1 MAISNIGY
9 MSAFSSNL
17 MQKQQSL
24 NKMVSAIKS
33 GNLNTAQNCYIS
45 AGLPPMA
52 PSNTS
57 PLGRLYNAL
66 LNDDLAGA
74 QKAAIDMKFKGITKV
89 TAKPTPIIAPSVTT
103 KPKTLPKVLPITSNT
118 KTTPAQSK
126 ALATLIAKGGGLYS
140 TYPLTQKSSLFSL
153 LGNKIDT
160 SA

>member
-1 MAISNIGY
+1 
-9 MSAFSSNL
+9 
-17 MQKQQSL
+17 
-24 NKMVSAIKS
+24 
-33 GNLNTAQNCYIS
+33 
-45 AGLPPMA
+45 MA

-74 QKAAIDMKFKGITKV
+74 QRAAIDMKFKGITKV
-89 TAKPTPIIAPSVTT
+89 TAKPTPSIAPSVTT
-103 KPKTLPKVLPITSNT
+103 KPKVLPKVLPITSNT

-126 ALATLIAKGGGLYS
+126 ALATLIAKGGLYG

-160 SA
+160 SV